1 VFPTSVIRKLARSEE
16 MFARS
21 KTFFGSTVR
30 LRGPI
35 DVDAMTVAFET
46 LQQAHPVLAG
56 QLERRPD
63 GMHQIVVDD
72 LEHPGIWVV
81 EGEDTGSAGG
91 PGARL
96 DRTAS
101 LADLRLK
108 LVNGGAEVTLFTHH
122 SLTDGYHNSAL
133 MWELFS
139 WYTDVVCTGG
149 VDAVVAQPAPEPL
162 EVVLEARGIRKQ
174 PRSGVERFMP
184 AMFAYDIPP
193 STRDTAGGNPAFPT
207 LVPAARCLLT
217 KPETESLF
225 AFSRDHRLSINAVIA
240 AAILLAE
247 WKVRGTP
254 HLPIPYLYIAD
265 LRLHVSPPLDAT
277 ACTNPLGVAMYLA
290 EIRPNT
296 DIARLAEDIVEVF
309 RDDLA
314 DGVIQQSLLHF
325 DLQYAGSPPGLPE
338 VVMAS
343 HMGSLPAPRTPPDV
357 SIDGAQLEL
366 YAANAAGVDFYI
378 SMVIGDQLQIERHSH
393 SPRPERTIEEAY
405 TLLRAVRSES
415 DWITE

>member
-1 VFPTSVIRKLARSEE
+1 MFPTSVIRKLARSEE

-21 KTFFGSTVR
+21 KTFFGSTIY
-30 LRGPI
+30 LKGPI
-35 DVDAMTVAFET
+35 DVEAMTVAFET
-46 LQQAHPVLAG
+46 LLQAHPVLAG
-56 QLERRPD
+56 QLERGPD
-63 GMHQIVVDD
+63 GLHQIVVDD

-81 EGEDTGSAGG
+81 EGEDPASTGV
-91 PGARL
+91 PRTRF
-96 DRTAS
+96 DRAAS

-108 LVNGGAEVTLFTHH
+108 LVDGGAEVTLFTHH

-139 WYTDVVCTGG
+139 WYTDVVCTGR
-149 VDAVVAQPAPEPL
+149 VDPVVGQPAPDPL
-162 EVVLEARGIRKQ
+162 EVVLEERGVRKQ
-174 PRSGVERFMP
+174 SRSGVERFMP
-184 AMFAYDIPP
+184 VMFAYDLPS
-193 STRDTAGGNPAFPT
+193 STRDTAGGNPTFPT
-207 LVPAARCLLT
+207 LVPTARCLLT
-217 KPETESLF
+217 KPETEALF

-240 AAILLAE
+240 AAVLLAE

-265 LRLHVSPPLDAT
+265 LRLHLSPPLDAT
-277 ACTNPLGVAMYLA
+277 ACTNPLGVATYLA
-290 EIRPNT
+290 EIGPNT
-296 DIARLAEDIVEVF
+296 DIARLAGDIVETF
-309 RDDLA
+309 REDLA

-325 DLQYAGSPPGLPE
+325 DLQYAGSPAGLPD

-357 SIDGAQLEL
+357 SIGGAQLEL

-393 SPRPERTIEEAY
+393 SPRPERTVEEAHS
-405 TLLRAVRSES
+405 LLRAVPSEN
-415 DWITE
+415 DWMTE